1 MDEFELIKKYFS
13 PLEKLDNS
21 TIVRNGDDAAVIS
34 VPERKSIALSVDT
47 LVEGIHFLPDT
58 KPEVIGFRSAA
69 VNLSDMAAMGAQPC
83 YGLLSLVIP
92 DNDEAWLRNFS
103 LGLGECLDEYN
114 CSLIGG
120 DTARGPLVIS
130 LTMVGHV
137 SGPPLTRAGAKI
149 GDTIL
154 VSGTLGDASGA
165 LGILNKTPLDAEEKF
180 LVERYE
186 RPLARI
192 SLSINLLGIANSAID
207 ISDGLLAD
215 AGHIAAASDV
225 GIDLLANS
233 IPISSSL
240 SSIYTE
246 KEALEFALSGGDDY
260 ELMYTV
266 PQDALVEAYA
276 MAATEGIKLTKIG
289 MVTEGSHVRC
299 LSGENEDIILKTKG
313 YKHF

>member
-21 TIVRNGDDAAVIS
+21 VIVPNGDDAAVIS
-34 VPERKSIALSVDT
+34 LSEGKSIAFSAYT
-47 LVEGIHFLPDT
+47 LVEGVHFLPSAN
-58 KPEVIGFRSAA
+58 PEVIGFRSAA
-69 VNLSDMAAMGAQPC
+69 VNLSDMAAMGAEPRHS
-83 YGLLSLVIP
+83 LLSLVIP
-92 DNDEAWLRNFS
+92 NNNEGWLRNFS
-103 LGLGECLDEYN
+103 MGLGECLDKYN

-120 DTARGPLVIS
+120 DTARGPLTIS
-130 LTMVGHV
+130 LTIVGCV
-137 SGPPLTRAGAKI
+137 SGSPLTRAGAKI

-165 LGILNKTPLDAEEKF
+165 LGILNKTPLDADEKF
-180 LVERYE
+180 LIGRYE

-192 SLSINLLGIANSAID
+192 NLSTHLLGIANSAID

-225 GIDLLANS
+225 GIDLLASS

-240 SSIYTE
+240 SRVYTE
-246 KEALEFALSGGDDY
+246 KEALEFALNGGDDY

-266 PQDALVEAYA
+266 PQDALTEAHA
-276 MAATEGIKLTKIG
+276 MAARVGIKLTKIG
-289 MVTEGSHVRC
+289 TVTEGSHVRC
-299 LSGENEDIILKTKG
+299 LSGENQDIILKTKG